1 MMMVELLVG
10 RVISAEGSK
19 NVILILDSVIN

>member
-10 RVISAEGSK
+10 RVISVEGSK
-19 NVILILDSVIN
+19 NVLLILDSVVN